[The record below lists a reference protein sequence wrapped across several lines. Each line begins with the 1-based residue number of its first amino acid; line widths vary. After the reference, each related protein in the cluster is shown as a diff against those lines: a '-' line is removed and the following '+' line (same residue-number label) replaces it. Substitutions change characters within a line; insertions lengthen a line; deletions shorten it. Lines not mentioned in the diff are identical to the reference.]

1 MPETI
6 KYNDPRISRIL
17 ELELRVTRAIIRGHR
32 PLQNDEYEKD
42 RLELENL
49 RKEIEYEKRSNRDNK
64 SS

>member
-17 ELELRVTRAIIRGHR
+17 ELELKITRAIIRGHR

-42 RLELENL
+42 RLETQTL
-49 RKEIEYEKRSNRDNK
+49 RKEIENENRSKRDIK